1 MFSSLT
7 WFIGLRYLRA
17 RERHGFVSFI
27 SLASLVGIALGVAA
41 LIIILSVMN
50 GFEAELRGRLL
61 SMTAHASLTNT
72 RVGLSDWGEFQA
84 KIAAGPGVVGVTPFV
99 QLEGMLGSGVN
110 LTPVTVRGILPDEEI
125 AVSNPDR
132 LMQVGTLKSLEPDS
146 HRIILGR
153 IVALNLGVRF
163 GDQVNLLVP
172 QMEGERLRPKLRSFI
187 VSGIFEAGIQDHDAN
202 LAFAHLAEIS
212 QLKGL
217 SGRAEGL
224 AIRVRNPL
232 AVGQLEGYIEMVAN
246 EGLSYSDWTLEN
258 KNYFRAI
265 RIEKMMMTLLLMLIV
280 AVAAFNI
287 VASLMMVV
295 REKEKDIAILR
306 TSGLEPHRVGRIFL
320 VQGFLIAL
328 AGTIVGVILGV
339 TLALN
344 VETIVPWF
352 EQTFNFKIMPS
363 DVYYVSEIP
372 SEIHLTDVVLIP
384 VASFFVALL
393 ATIYPA
399 RRAAQVA
406 PAEALRHE

>member
-1 MFSSLT
+1 
-7 WFIGLRYLRA
+7 
-17 RERHGFVSFI
+17 
-27 SLASLVGIALGVAA
+27 
-41 LIIILSVMN
+41 
-50 GFEAELRGRLL
+50 
-61 SMTAHASLTNT
+61 
-72 RVGLSDWGEFQA
+72 
-84 KIAAGPGVVGVTPFV
+84 
-99 QLEGMLGSGVN
+99 
-110 LTPVTVRGILPDEEI
+110 LPDEEI

-306 TSGLEPHRVGRIFL
+306 TYGLEPHRVGRIFL